1 MRGYANPKITYH
13 GCFFY
18 QFDFLRE
25 TLVHPF
31 LVGSIEEDYSKEN
44 VSQLCHVLSEGRRKP
59 FEQM

>member
-1 MRGYANPKITYH
+1 MRGYANLKITYH

-31 LVGSIEEDYSKEN
+31 LVGSIEEDYS
-44 VSQLCHVLSEGRRKP
+44 
-59 FEQM
+59 